1 MIEKQRSKQGAHDM
15 ERWNMCMLHLHV
27 MCIAVCCMLVA
38 CACACACMCITCAC
52 ACCMYVHACCACMH
66 VARACMCMC
75 LGHRHSCWGRD
86 LTPRHRVAAEE
97 RYSVPNGVWGGRVAA
112 TGSCVRSARARRT
125 RALSAASLEARSPSP
140 GNECCVWPC
149 HYSRCT
155 STTRLA
161 ASFTR
166 ECASCRSLLKRR
178 PPSDLMPAPCIGAGL
193 WEQRGSYG
201 L

>member
-1 MIEKQRSKQGAHDM
+1 MRPTRVRTLIEKQRSKQGAHDM

-112 TGSCVRSARARRT
+112 TGSCVRSART
-125 RALSAASLEARSPSP
+125 RSAHARSVGRLSRSSQPFT
-140 GNECCVWPC
+140 GQRVLCVAMPLLSM
-149 HYSRCT
+149 YINNKAGGLIYQRVRVLPQLAQPA
-155 STTRLA
+155 STV
-161 ASFTR
+161 
-166 ECASCRSLLKRR
+166 
-178 PPSDLMPAPCIGAGL
+178 
-193 WEQRGSYG
+193 
-201 L
+201 

>member
-1 MIEKQRSKQGAHDM
+1 M

-52 ACCMYVHACCACMH
+52 ACCMCMLRVHVH

-97 RYSVPNGVWGGRVAA
+97 RYSVPNGVLGGE
-112 TGSCVRSARARRT
+112 GSHRIVRALRAHALGARALCRPPLSKLAALH
-125 RALSAASLEARSPSP
+125 RATA
-140 GNECCVWPC
+140 CCVWPC

-166 ECASCRSLLKRR
+166 ECASCRSLLNRR

>member
-1 MIEKQRSKQGAHDM
+1 MRPTRVRTLIEKQRSKQGAHDM

-52 ACCMYVHACCACMH
+52 ACCMYVHVARACMH

-97 RYSVPNGVWGGRVAA
+97 RYSVPNGVLGGE
-112 TGSCVRSARARRT
+112 GSHRIVRALRAHALGARALCRPPLSKLAALH
-125 RALSAASLEARSPSP
+125 RATSAVCGHATTLDVHQQQGWRSHLPESA
-140 GNECCVWPC
+140 
-149 HYSRCT
+149 
-155 STTRLA
+155 RLA
-161 ASFTR
+161 AACSNGVHRLT
-166 ECASCRSLLKRR
+166 
-178 PPSDLMPAPCIGAGL
+178 
-193 WEQRGSYG
+193 
-201 L
+201 